1 MVPVPV
7 RATSIDAYR
16 GFAMLLMLA
25 EMQHLPRVAAQFP
38 DDSFWKTVL
47 FHTTHVEWRGCSLH
61 DLIQPSFSF
70 LVGAAL
76 AFSIAKRRAEGQSFR
91 RAALHAGWR
100 ALALVALGIALRSVG
115 KSQTN
120 FTFEDTLTQ
129 IGLGYFPL
137 FLLARA
143 RRGSHLWHAL
153 TIGLLLA
160 AYWGA
165 FALFDPEPAEPNFLR
180 EPTAWPHHLAGF
192 ERHWEKNDNFASASD
207 TWILNGFPRE
217 SAFLKNRGGYAT
229 LSFVPT
235 LATMLLGLLAGGTLR
250 GSGSARVKLGLLSG
264 IGAGLLAAGWSID
277 ALGVCP
283 MVKRIW
289 TPSWVLYSG
298 GWCFLL
304 LAIFHATT
312 DAVGYRGWSFPL
324 RVIGANSILI
334 YCVAEVPIG
343 AFIVGTFR
351 THLGANAFQFLGTKG
366 EPVVAG
372 AAVLAVYWLALWWLY
387 SKKVFVRI

>member
-1 MVPVPV
+1 MT

-16 GFAMLLMLA
+16 GFVMLLMLA
-25 EMQHLPRVAAQFP
+25 EVLHLPRVAAQFRGDP
-38 DDSFWKTVL
+38 IWEAVL

-76 AFSIAKRRAEGQSFR
+76 AFSMAKRKAEGQSFS

-100 ALALVALGIALRSVG
+100 AFALIALGIVLRSVG
-115 KSQTN
+115 KTQTN

-137 FLLARA
+137 FLLAWA
-143 RRGSHLWHAL
+143 RRGSTAWHWV
-153 TIGLLLA
+153 TISLLVVS
-160 AYWGA
+160 YWAA
-165 FALFDPEPAEPNFLR
+165 FALFPTNLPHCVR
-180 EPTAWPHHLAGF
+180 EPSEWPHHLTGF
-192 ERHWEKNDNFASASD
+192 ESHWEKNDNLAWCID
-207 TWILNGFPRE
+207 HTLLNLLPRE
-217 SAFLKNRGGYAT
+217 SKFVANRGGYAT
-229 LSFVPT
+229 LSYFPT
-235 LATMLLGLLAGGTLR
+235 LATMLLGLLAGGMLR
-250 GSGSARVKLGLLSG
+250 EPGSARVKLGVLGG
-264 IGAGLLAAGWSID
+264 IGAGLLAAGWAFD
-277 ALGVCP
+277 TLGVCP

-304 LAIFHATT
+304 LAFFHAST
-312 DAVGYRGWSFPL
+312 DALGYRGWSYPL

-334 YCVAEVPIG
+334 YCVAEVPITG
-343 AFIVGTFR
+343 FIVGTFK
-351 THLGANAFQFLGTKG
+351 THFGANAFQFFGPRA

-372 AAVLAVYWLALWWLY
+372 AAVLAVYWLGLWWMY
-387 SKKVFVRI
+387 TKKVFVRI